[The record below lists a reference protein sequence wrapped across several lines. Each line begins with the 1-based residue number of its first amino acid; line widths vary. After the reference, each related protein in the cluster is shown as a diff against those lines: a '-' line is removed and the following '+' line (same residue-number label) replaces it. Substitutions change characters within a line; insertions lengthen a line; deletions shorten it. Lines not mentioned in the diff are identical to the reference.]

1 MMNDRCRLCRGKIDA
16 DADHADKTLC
26 ADCYDVEVKRAAEA
40 VRSIRF
46 GGGRGE

>member
-1 MMNDRCRLCRGKIDA
+1 MSDLCRNCRAEIDD

-26 ADCYDVEVKRAAEA
+26 ADCYDVKVKRAAEA